1 MRYWILPALLCSAA
15 VFAKSPSQLN
25 STPEQTM
32 ATLWRA
38 LSHEPGIAADVKS
51 LQAIFHPDAV
61 VFGATYKEGQPKLS
75 QSEAT
80 EFLQGMTAARPKG
93 FYECEVSRQL
103 VQHDRFAA
111 VYSVVESRTDKNA
124 KAADFV
130 GVNSI
135 QLYKADAGWQI
146 LTLYYHVSLA
156 DVPVALGQG
165 KTGVCL

>member
-1 MRYWILPALLCSAA
+1 
-15 VFAKSPSQLN
+15 
-25 STPEQTM
+25 
-32 ATLWRA
+32 
-38 LSHEPGIAADVKS
+38 
-51 LQAIFHPDAV
+51 
-61 VFGATYKEGQPKLS
+61 
-75 QSEAT
+75 
-80 EFLQGMTAARPKG
+80 MTAARPKG
-93 FYECEVSRQL
+93 FYECEVSRQQ

-146 LTLYYHVSLA
+146 LALYYHVSLA

>member
-1 MRYWILPALLCSAA
+1 
-15 VFAKSPSQLN
+15 
-25 STPEQTM
+25 
-32 ATLWRA
+32 
-38 LSHEPGIAADVKS
+38 
-51 LQAIFHPDAV
+51 
-61 VFGATYKEGQPKLS
+61 
-75 QSEAT
+75 
-80 EFLQGMTAARPKG
+80 
-93 FYECEVSRQL
+93 
-103 VQHDRFAA
+103 

-146 LTLYYHVSLA
+146 LALYYHVSLA